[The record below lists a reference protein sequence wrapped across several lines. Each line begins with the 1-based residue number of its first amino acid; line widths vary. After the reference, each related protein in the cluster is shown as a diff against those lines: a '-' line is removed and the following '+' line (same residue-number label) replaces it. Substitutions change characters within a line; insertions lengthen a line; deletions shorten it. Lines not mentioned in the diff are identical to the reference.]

1 MTAVASQSHTWCPC
15 HITQELTLSSMT
27 MHVLFSEYAMRLG
40 RCSADAVTVRSLACP
55 LNRST
60 INQISLT
67 GVTFVVSSGDH
78 GVAYGSQEQCL
89 SSDGSLL
96 SDSTNGTFLGQFP
109 ASCPYVT
116 AVGATQLPKNQTVS
130 FRPHCRD
137 HSIFLTDSR
146 FTMPNT
152 QRLRSTQ
159 EAGSRTSSASRT
171 TSTAPSR
178 ST

>member
-1 MTAVASQSHTWCPC
+1 MSYHTG
-15 HITQELTLSSMT
+15 IDTLLNDDART
-27 MHVLFSEYAMRLG
+27 LQRVCNEIGKVQCGCGH
-40 RCSADAVTVRSLACP
+40 CSLVGMSTESL
-55 LNRST
+55 

-78 GVAYGSQEQCL
+78 GVAYVSLEQCL
-89 SSDGSLL
+89 SSDGSLV

-116 AVGATQLPKNQTVS
+116 AVGATQLPKNRTVS
-130 FRPHCRD
+130 FHPHCSD
-137 HSIFLTDSR
+137 LSIFLTDSR

-178 ST
+178 NI